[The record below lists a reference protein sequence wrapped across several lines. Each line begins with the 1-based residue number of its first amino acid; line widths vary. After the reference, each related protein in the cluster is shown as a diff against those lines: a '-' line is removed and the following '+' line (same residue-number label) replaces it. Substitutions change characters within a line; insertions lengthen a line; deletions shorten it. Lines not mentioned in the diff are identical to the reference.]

1 MPDRACSQRNGDTKR
16 LGDCQ
21 HDPRS
26 ASVFRDGP
34 GSRTAR
40 LKSAALWTS
49 WLNDWIAYEVD
60 VTRKAKKNATPAKQI
75 PAKREY
81 SRTRPETFG
90 DSRPMSG
97 EPEVQR
103 QIRIRE
109 KPGFP
114 GYYRVS
120 WGAGRNAALDGWSRR
135 DRTHAFLLEPVS
147 GRHRPDLGISENL

>member
-1 MPDRACSQRNGDTKR
+1 
-16 LGDCQ
+16 
-21 HDPRS
+21 
-26 ASVFRDGP
+26 
-34 GSRTAR
+34 
-40 LKSAALWTS
+40 
-49 WLNDWIAYEVD
+49 